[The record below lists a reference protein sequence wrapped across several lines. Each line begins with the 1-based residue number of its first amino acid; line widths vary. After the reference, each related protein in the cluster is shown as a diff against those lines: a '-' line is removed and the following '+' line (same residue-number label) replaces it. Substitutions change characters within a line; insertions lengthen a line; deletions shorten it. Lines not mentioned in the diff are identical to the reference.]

1 MKRTARGHLGH
12 RRTDVKNA
20 LALFVVAGVAAAAS
34 AEVAQF
40 GGRIFID
47 ARTGVQ
53 STAPSGTELGTT
65 VYDNTGNAAN
75 AAFSSTNLANVWG
88 DDFITTGTGT
98 VDEFSFAVFNS
109 GSSAGALLTATAQV
123 LFWDDT
129 LAVSPFSPA
138 GFQGGFNGNIN
149 FGAGLNPGFYS
160 IVTFTGLSGLGI
172 NLLDTYNVFT
182 QQITAKTGAANRL
195 GIASLGTPTIGSGFS
210 DFYQN
215 PGSAGEGWYTSG
227 TTVVNLA
234 NKTVVIPAPGA
245 LAMLGLGGLVA
256 GRRRR

>member
-1 MKRTARGHLGH
+1 M
-12 RRTDVKNA
+12 KNA

-34 AEVAQF
+34 ADVAQF

-47 ARTGVQ
+47 ARTGAQ
-53 STAPSGTELGTT
+53 STAPSGNELGTT
-65 VYDNTGNAAN
+65 VFDNSGGGTLG
-75 AAFSSTNLANVWG
+75 AFSSTNLTNTWG
-88 DDFITTGTGT
+88 DDFVATGTGT

-109 GSSAGALLTATAQV
+109 GSSAGPLLTATAQV

-129 LAVSPFSPA
+129 LAVAPFSPA

-182 QQITAKTGAANRL
+182 QQITAKTGTANRL
-195 GIASLGTPTIGSGFS
+195 GVVSANPIAIGSGFS

-215 PGSAGEGWYTSG
+215 PGSAGEGWYTSASG
-227 TTVVNLA
+227 PVNLI